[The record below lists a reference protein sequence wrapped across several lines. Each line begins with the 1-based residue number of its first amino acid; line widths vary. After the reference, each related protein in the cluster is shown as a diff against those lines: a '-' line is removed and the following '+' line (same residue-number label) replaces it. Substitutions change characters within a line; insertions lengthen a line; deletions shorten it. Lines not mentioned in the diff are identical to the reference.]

1 MFECLSTKRKRNQSS
16 IAAGPGKKLRESKS
30 REEVF
35 QEIKY
40 GKRNNLLKFKQ
51 KLKKEIK
58 YFFCGLSIDDDKKSL
73 LRYRGRGQKGEG
85 NN

>member
-1 MFECLSTKRKRNQSS
+1 MFDVGAQNEKEFSHRSH
-16 IAAGPGKKLRESKS
+16 AAGPGNKLRESKS

-73 LRYRGRGQKGEG
+73 LRYRGRG
-85 NN
+85 